1 MYNIIKYSP
10 EALNDLDEIWIY
22 ISESLSNPVSANN
35 TINGILD
42 TIDVLKEFPK
52 SGKPLEF
59 SNGINTNYRFV
70 RYKNYIAFYRVS
82 DNNIFVDRIIYGKR
96 DSMKILFENE
106 L

>member
-52 SGKPLEF
+52 SGKPRKHF
-59 SNGINTNYRFV
+59 SFRWY
-70 RYKNYIAFYRVS
+70 
-82 DNNIFVDRIIYGKR
+82 
-96 DSMKILFENE
+96 L
-106 L
+106 